1 MLGCVLSQ
9 LKSRI
14 LRRLRQMQVP
24 YYQIIKPM
32 KNKFNFRYH
41 LVQFAKTR
49 SVSQAACEFSAT
61 RKVVRKWISRFD
73 QLGLRGLEDQSKAP
87 HSCPHKLG
95 ASLMTIRSTI
105 LETNTPNGVQNASE
119 TLPSSPTARLPFTA
133 S

>member
-24 YYQIIKPM
+24 YYQIIKDM

-41 LVQFAKTR
+41 LVQYAKTH
-49 SVSQAACEFSAT
+49 SVSQATREFSTT

-73 QLGLRGLEDQSKAP
+73 QLGLKGLEDQSKAP
-87 HSCPHKLG
+87 HRPTPSCPD
-95 ASLMTIRSTI
+95 
-105 LETNTPNGVQNASE
+105 
-119 TLPSSPTARLPFTA
+119 
-133 S
+133 